1 MENEN
6 EEVLE
11 VTKQEIRTVSD
22 KTQAIIYVVAG
33 AIAMTVVG
41 YTPLVF
47 DPSLY
52 KIGIGVGGRAQA
64 S

>member
-1 MENEN
+1 MR
-6 EEVLE
+6 LL
-11 VTKQEIRTVSD
+11 D
-22 KTQAIIYVVAG
+22 MLKTTPIWLMLPSFVVAG

-52 KIGIGVGGRAQA
+52 KIGIGVGGRAQT